1 VVFGSPSA
9 NLNAP
14 ATFGKI
20 GGQANSPRH
29 TQLGLKY
36 IF

>member
-1 VVFGSPSA
+1 VFGGPSA

-20 GGQANSPRH
+20 GGQSNSPRNI
-29 TQLGLKY
+29 QLGLKY
-36 IF
+36 VF